1 MRRIFA
7 VIGLALLFG
16 SGAAG
21 IASAA
26 SVPHL
31 TWERSAMQQVAIDTV
46 ISSNITHLD
55 LLGQSQTLQFA
66 AQGVNQGREIYRVLL
81 PSNFPLGQYS
91 VRAYLADGT
100 TRDYGT
106 VRVIE
111 YQSG

>member
-1 MRRIFA
+1 MRRAFALIATAFIF
-7 VIGLALLFG
+7 VIEAPSIAL
-16 SGAAG
+16 AAG
-21 IASAA
+21 
-26 SVPHL
+26 VPHL